1 MSGFTVGEV
10 ARDSGVSSSAIRF
23 YADRGLIPATRTRGN
38 QRRFDE
44 NAACRVRVAQVAQR
58 IGLSIAEIADLLA
71 TLGPAPAIE
80 DWTRVHAALTAEA
93 NRRITELHTALD
105 AITSGRKLCDT

>member
-10 ARDSGVSSSAIRF
+10 ARNSGVSSSAIRF
-23 YADRGLIPATRTRGN
+23 YADRGLIPTTRTRGN

-44 NAACRVRVAQVAQR
+44 TAACRVRVAQVAQR

-105 AITSGRKLCDT
+105 AITSGRKLCE